1 MKKQYSTTLSTIKNV
16 VLSVLFLAC
25 FVLDCWCGYIHFWGK
40 EKVNSY
46 IFKVGAQTATAVD
59 PETGE
64 ETTDSR
70 WFAEVNIYDNCY
82 EIMFNYFKDDTRT
95 EFYSQGLQFYLV
107 DDKNDLKTR
116 LNQNYHYYNEANPET
131 GKISKELSLYYDK
144 QTTTRREKED
154 WTKTI
159 SETKGLIFGTLLGG
173 NYEEYAKHYTV
184 CTEKSYPGLEVSN
197 FASGNEYGDTIYSSN
212 PLNEDSYFLIEIGEE
227 SYLMQMRGSDLNFLT
242 KNDDFF
248 LTQTAEHVGNGQNW
262 LGTIKRKY
270 FNDTSYYRSCDIY
283 YLAEVIY
290 NSCLG
295 LNYSSTGIVIDF
307 EFGDLF
313 NYYTDSKQV
322 INDNNI
328 CDKVKNYVSSYY
340 QIRVQK
346 HQGNMT
352 SSTQSLFNNF
362 KGSNNYDEESAEN
375 AESESEVFTDYH
387 HGKTILD
394 IDENFFKVNISK
406 ISGTYK
412 MYLSLDKNFKSQ
424 YPADS
429 GYRLRVTINLD
440 NIAFSNVEFA
450 GLVTDTLD
458 GYYVYQV
465 LTKSTSSGELIIQ
478 DITQEVV

>member
-1 MKKQYSTTLSTIKNV
+1 MKKQYSTSLSTIKNV
-16 VLSVLFLAC
+16 VLSVLFLVC
-25 FVLDCWCGYIHFWGK
+25 FALDCWCGYIHFWGK

-70 WFAEVNIYDNCY
+70 WFCEVNIYDNCY
-82 EIMFNYFKDDTRT
+82 EILFNYFKDENRT
-95 EFYSQGLQFYLV
+95 EFYSQGLQFYLT
-107 DDKNDLKTR
+107 DTSSDLETQ
-116 LNQNYHYYNEANPET
+116 LNQNYRYDN
-131 GKISKELSLYYDK
+131 KELDLYYDK
-144 QTTTRREKED
+144 QTTIRCEKED
-154 WTKTI
+154 WIKVL
-159 SETKGLIFGTLLGG
+159 SESKGLLTGIT
-173 NYEEYAKHYTV
+173 YARQSNVYDKYYTI

-197 FASGNEYGDTIYSSN
+197 FASGNEYGDSIYSSN
-212 PLNEDSYFLIEIGEE
+212 PLNENSYFLIEMGEGENEE
-227 SYLMQMRGSDLNFLT
+227 SYLMQMRGSDLDFLKKTDDLFLT
-242 KNDDFF
+242 H
-248 LTQTAEHVGNGQNW
+248 TAEYYATGKNLIGS
-262 LGTIKRKY
+262 IKDYYYK
-270 FNDTSYYRSCDIY
+270 DTSYYRSCDVY
-283 YLAEVIY
+283 YLAEIIY

-313 NYYTDSKQV
+313 NYYTDSKQI

-328 CDKVKNYVSSYY
+328 CDKVKNFVSSYY

-352 SSTQSLFNNF
+352 SSSQSLFNNF

-375 AESESEVFTDYH
+375 SESASEVFTDYH

-406 ISGTYK
+406 TSGTYK
-412 MYLSLDKNFKSQ
+412 MYLSLDKNFKTQ

-440 NIAFSNVEFA
+440 NLAFSNVEFA

-465 LTKSTSSGELIIQ
+465 LTKSTTSGETIIK
-478 DITQEVV
+478 DITQEVI